1 MRIGTAVVLRSELEP
16 HLVTN
21 GIEWDD
27 LRLHQPEFQSKYG
40 YTQNQWLNGQASNQS
55 YRFIPWFVINTPR
68 NRIKI
73 INSQTGKLKTVTPS
87 EILPGCAEP
96 HKQNQKFSWS
106 PLSCYQTGSA
116 TSIPLPPL
124 DSGRPSVLLH
134 NNRWIGLH
142 HIDSDNVACFSPR
155 KKWEAIEVVDF
166 VAGLPWIHRNRS
178 RASHSKTGA
187 GYIVKVPENTVRYYK
202 GWKNNLASEYIAQS
216 ESGYDYFYIPINRIE
231 WAFQFNTPVAS
242 KSWFSINW
250 CFSGFQHLF
259 SIASTQT
266 LNNGSTILVV

>member
-27 LRLHQPEFQSKYG
+27 LLLHQPEFQSKYG
-40 YTQNQWLNGQASNQS
+40 YTQNQWLNGEASNQS
-55 YRFIPWFVINTPR
+55 FRFIPWFVIDTPR
-68 NRIKI
+68 NRIKL
-73 INSQTGKLKTVTPS
+73 INSQTGKLKTVIRS
-87 EILPGCAEP
+87 EILSGCAEP
-96 HKQNQKFSWS
+96 HTPKTKFSWA
-106 PLSCYQTGSA
+106 PLSCYQSGNS

-124 DSGRPSVLLH
+124 ESGRPSVLLQ
-134 NNRWIGLH
+134 NNKWMGLH

-155 KKWEAIEVVDF
+155 KKWDAIEVVDF
-166 VAGLPWIHRNRS
+166 VTGLPWIHPNRS
-178 RASHSKTGA
+178 RVSHSKTGA

-202 GWKNNLASEYIAQS
+202 GWKNDSATDYITHTD
-216 ESGYDYFYIPINRIE
+216 SGHDYYYIPINRMD
-231 WAFQFNTPVAS
+231 WAFQFSSPVAS

-259 SIASTQT
+259 SLASTQT
-266 LNNGSTILVV
+266 LNNGSNILVV